1 MALLLGAGAL
11 AAQQPDPPDQKQQHQ
26 QQEHRQRAGMANR
39 PRIADQGR
47 TMDSLNTRLDSLV
60 ARMNRATGTQKVA
73 AMADVINELV
83 VQRKEMQ
90 GHMRQMMGKREGMM
104 DMMDD
109 SAPAS
114 LGIPAPGPDSATA
127 DTAGHAGH
135 HPPK

>member
-1 MALLLGAGAL
+1 MALVLGAGAL
-11 AAQQPDPPDQKQQHQ
+11 AAQQPGPPDQKQQ
-26 QQEHRQRAGMANR
+26 QQEHRQRAGMPVR
-39 PRIADQGR
+39 PRIAEHGR

-60 ARMNRATGTQKVA
+60 ARMNRATGSQKVA

-83 VQRKEMQ
+83 AQRKAMQ

-109 SAPAS
+109 SA
-114 LGIPAPGPDSATA
+114 TA
-127 DTAGHAGH
+127 DTAGHADH